1 MVKKTLAEHFDN
13 VQKTRHEVQAAN
25 TSTCGLHT
33 LYFII
38 KMIDPLNK
46 SKNVKE
52 VNVGNYVRT
61 HYDTKQHNTV
71 LKDRD
76 ITNHLS
82 KKLKN
87 DFDVLLTTN
96 DI

>member
-1 MVKKTLAEHFDN
+1 MGKKTLAEHFDN
-13 VQKTRHEVQAAN
+13 VHKTRHVVQAAT

-38 KMIDPLNK
+38 RMMDPLNK

-61 HYDTKQHNTV
+61 HYDTKQNNTV
-71 LKDRD
+71 LKDND

-82 KKLKN
+82 KKLKT
-87 DFDVLLTTN
+87 DFDVLL
-96 DI
+96 